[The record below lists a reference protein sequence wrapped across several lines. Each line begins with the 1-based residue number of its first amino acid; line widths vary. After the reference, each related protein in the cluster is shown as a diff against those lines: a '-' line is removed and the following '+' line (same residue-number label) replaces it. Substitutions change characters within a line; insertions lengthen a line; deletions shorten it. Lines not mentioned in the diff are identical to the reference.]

1 MRAAAYRTLRHAL
14 VRPPW
19 ALVQHARDRGLDLY
33 LMSTLLRDNRFESER
48 EQALKLIRA
57 IMTAGAEPG
66 VNGSGSPPSHPD
78 LISPGTV
85 RALVSC
91 AEHTNDKLRH
101 LALQTLTELGE
112 RARL

>member
-1 MRAAAYRTLRHAL
+1 
-14 VRPPW
+14 
-19 ALVQHARDRGLDLY
+19 
-33 LMSTLLRDNRFESER
+33 MSTLLRDNRFEAER
-48 EQALKLIRA
+48 EQAVKLIRA
-57 IMTAGAEPG
+57 IMAAGAEPSA
-66 VNGSGSPPSHPD
+66 NGSGSAPVHPD

-112 RARL
+112 LASFVQRKARC

>member
-1 MRAAAYRTLRHAL
+1 
-14 VRPPW
+14 
-19 ALVQHARDRGLDLY
+19 
-33 LMSTLLRDNRFESER
+33 MSTLLRDNRFEAER

-57 IMTAGAEPG
+57 IMAAGAEPSA
-66 VNGSGSPPSHPD
+66 NGSGSAPTHPD

-112 RARL
+112 WARCLPREALC